1 MAKPDSIRY
10 AKEAQQCELA
20 VKVATFLESY
30 VPPSYYDF
38 ALPDLLHFTNEE
50 ALLELRQN
58 TVWRSLEREFIA
70 AGGLVCEWWD
80 ELEPDEPALSHTQK
94 PTPCKPTPKAPRW
107 IDLTLATIAVS
118 ALLGASLGWF
128 YPWFSF
134 PFLSRPD
141 DTTADR

>member
-1 MAKPDSIRY
+1 MAKPDSFRY

-50 ALLELRQN
+50 ALSELRQN
-58 TVWRSLEREFIA
+58 TVWRSLEREFIS

-80 ELEPDEPALSHTQK
+80 EPK
-94 PTPCKPTPKAPRW
+94 PEETTLPVRNKPKPKLKIRSR
-107 IDLTLATIAVS
+107 LTDIILATIAVS
-118 ALLGASLGWF
+118 ALAGSVAGWHF
-128 YPWFSF
+128 PHFSF
-134 PFLSRPD
+134 PVLSHQD
-141 DTTADR
+141 ATTK

>member
-38 ALPDLLHFTNEE
+38 ALPDLLYFSSEE

-58 TVWRSLEREFIA
+58 TVWQSLEREFTS
-70 AGGLVCEWWD
+70 AGGLVSEDWD
-80 ELEPDEPALSHTQK
+80 ETEEIIPPRMSK
-94 PTPCKPTPKAPRW
+94 RTPVNTAAGLV
-107 IDLTLATIAVS
+107 IATIISS
-118 ALLGASLGWF
+118 ALIGGLFGWF
-128 YPWFSF
+128 F
-134 PFLSRPD
+134 PYSTFQLPQVTR
-141 DTTADR
+141 TTK